1 MTRLSRD
8 GSKPE
13 NRLVVLIRR
22 PGTAPRTEGTGN
34 SLTFFAKKTRNVSFI
49 GINSLSL
56 RSLLTQNKQ
65 YF

>member
-22 PGTAPRTEGTGN
+22 PGTAPRTAGTVTV
-34 SLTFFAKKTRNVSFI
+34 SHFLQKKREMF
-49 GINSLSL
+49 
-56 RSLLTQNKQ
+56 RLLE
-65 YF
+65 

>member
-22 PGTAPRTEGTGN
+22 PGTAPRTAVTM
-34 SLTFFAKKTRNVSFI
+34 FAI
-49 GINSLSL
+49 GKVTTE
-56 RSLLTQNKQ
+56 R
-65 YF
+65 